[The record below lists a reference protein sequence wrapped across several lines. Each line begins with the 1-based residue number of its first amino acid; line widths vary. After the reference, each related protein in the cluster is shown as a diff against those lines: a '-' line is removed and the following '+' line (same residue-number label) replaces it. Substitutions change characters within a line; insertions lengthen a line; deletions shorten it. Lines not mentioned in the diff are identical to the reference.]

1 MIEIINRVFVTYFFN
16 SLIDFSKSMI
26 EEKLLLEKGATLRKY
41 KKDQSIFYEGDK
53 AMYYFQIAEGSIKMV
68 SVNDTGKEFIQ
79 GIFKA
84 GESFGEPVLIIDEP
98 YPATAVANE
107 DSIIIKLNKE
117 SFLDIL
123 KENPDIHFHFSQ
135 VLAKRIYHKSL
146 IAKEISTYGPEHRI
160 FSVLNIFKKDSNLNG
175 EAYKVQLSRQQIADM
190 TGLRVETVIRSIKK
204 LQEKK
209 LIKIQKGKIY
219 M

>member
-1 MIEIINRVFVTYFFN
+1 
-16 SLIDFSKSMI
+16 MI
-26 EEKLLLEKGATLRKY
+26 EEKLLLDKGATLRKY

-84 GESFGEPVLIIDEP
+84 GDSFGEPVLIIDEP

-117 SFLDIL
+117 FFLDIL
-123 KENPDIHFHFSQ
+123 KENPDIHFRFSQ

-160 FSVLNIFKKDSNLNG
+160 FSVLKIFKKDYNLNG
-175 EAYKVQLSRQQIADM
+175 EAYKVELSRQQIADM